1 MSPRARR
8 AELWVVFGLAT
19 LLTLGIGLHGRLAE
33 QRVNWDGLAAVAHA
47 NDVFRAERGANLAMI
62 GFVQPPLPALLQ
74 LPVVLLVPALA
85 SSGIAAN
92 LLGALAAGAAAA
104 LLLGICAETGLRR
117 AWRWPLVAL
126 FALHPMVLG
135 PAACGAPMALLTALL
150 LGAAWALLRW
160 SQSEGLRELIT
171 ASVLLA
177 AALITRYEAIFIVA
191 GALIYLAWRTLRGG
205 GSWSKLEGTLITFGL
220 PIAYVAGVWVIAN
233 WAIMGDPWHFLR
245 ETFASRGGADAAEML
260 SSSLRLTM
268 VWFFPA
274 LALVYNQ
281 MRGVGRRP
289 AAARPVAWLV
299 MTAIL
304 APALFPAV
312 FASLGPAGDWS
323 RLVTVLAMVLAGGYV
338 MLAAL
343 LGERLRG
350 EADGAPMHG
359 TLVIAAASLGVAIW
373 LAGSG
378 GLLASA
384 GAAYRGSGPLTASA
398 RAELSAAGLLRDTEL
413 PPGRKHVIVGW
424 PGFAVVLFSG
434 RTGEMAVLRTEDLPE
449 HRDELWA
456 GSRIVIL
463 VGEQHGGVPPTV
475 VQDDL
480 GLGPRLELQPR
491 WGAGPWECYV
501 VSRSSR

>member
-1 MSPRARR
+1 M
-8 AELWVVFGLAT
+8 VFGLVT
-19 LLTLGIGLHGRLAE
+19 LLTLGIGLRGRLAE

-74 LPVVLLVPALA
+74 LPVVLLVPSLA
-85 SSGIAAN
+85 TGGMAAN
-92 LLGALAAGAAAA
+92 LLGAVVAGVAAA
-104 LLLGICAETGLRR
+104 LLLGMCVEVGLPA

-126 FALHPMVLG
+126 FALHPMILG

-160 SQSEGLRELIT
+160 SQAEGLRELIT

-177 AALITRYEAIFIVA
+177 AALITRYEAVFIVA
-191 GALIYLAWRTLRGG
+191 GALIYLAWRTLRGD

-245 ETFASRGGADAAEML
+245 ETFASRGRADAAEML
-260 SSSLRLTM
+260 SLSLRLTM

-299 MTAIL
+299 LAAVV
-304 APALFPAV
+304 APALFPGV

-323 RLVTVLAMVLAGGYV
+323 RLATVLSMVLAGGYAMV
-338 MLAAL
+338 AVLA
-343 LGERLRG
+343 GERVRG
-350 EADGAPMHG
+350 EANGGPMHG
-359 TLVIAAASLGVAIW
+359 TVVIAAASLGVALW
-373 LAGSG
+373 LVGSE

-384 GAAYRGSGPLTASA
+384 GAPYLGGGLLTDSA
-398 RAELSAAGLLRDTEL
+398 RAELSAAELLRDTEL
-413 PPGRKHVIVGW
+413 PAGRRHMIVGW

-434 RTGEMAVLRTEDLPE
+434 RTGEMAVLRTEDLPDHWE
-449 HRDELWA
+449 DLWI
-456 GSRIVIL
+456 GSRIVLL
-463 VGEQHGGVPPTV
+463 VGEEHGGVPATV

-480 GLGPRLELQPR
+480 GLGPRLHLDPK
-491 WGAGPWECYV
+491 WGAGPWECYAV
-501 VSRSSR
+501 GSGSD